1 MGFYTYVTFKCKLS
15 KHGAK
20 VLGAGTKHASTMR
33 LVDVPLPPRCNA
45 WQSLPGSYFFRVHD
59 DYEEPPDRYS
69 PGYLFKLSQSEEPP
83 DDGCLTASGWQWE
96 VRIELKNYHSE
107 VEILCKSVLPYLTA
121 EVFDVHVEDEGGRD
135 EDIFVCPSPPPC
147 STGSCPLDG
156 EIACYASKCGCDAI
170 FCVVCEEG
178 GASHHKDCA
187 LACRTPWT
195 PQNHLS
201 QPVRLQET
209 AMIVLLWCRSAER
222 VRSAQ
227 QDGKGAGAA
236 TTSTAGA
243 MAVMEMEP
251 LQSPALSRDVCIV
264 LLSFL
269 SGADFG
275 Y

>member
-1 MGFYTYVTFKCKLS
+1 M
-15 KHGAK
+15 
-20 VLGAGTKHASTMR
+20 
-33 LVDVPLPPRCNA
+33 
-45 WQSLPGSYFFRVHD
+45 
-59 DYEEPPDRYS
+59 
-69 PGYLFKLSQSEEPP
+69 
-83 DDGCLTASGWQWE
+83 
-96 VRIELKNYHSE
+96 
-107 VEILCKSVLPYLTA
+107 LPYLTA
-121 EVFDVHVEDEGGRD
+121 EVFEVHVEDEGGRD